1 MERKTV
7 VESLQKVLDP
17 EIGIDIVTLGLIY
30 KIEIQDNDVNIDMT
44 LTFPGCPLAG
54 FIAGQAKSSVEAI
67 QGVGNVNVN
76 LVFEPAWKQ
85 DLISEENY
93 KKLIEE

>member
-1 MERKTV
+1 MERRTV
-7 VESLQKVLDP
+7 VEALQKVTDP

-30 KIEIQDNDVNIDMT
+30 KIDINGDDVNIDMT

-54 FIAGQAKSSVEAI
+54 FIAGQAKSAVEAI
-67 QGVGNVNVN
+67 EGAGNIEVN

-85 DLISEENY
+85 DLISEDNAS
-93 KKLIEE
+93 KLMEE